1 MPIRNQESRINEA
14 AIINYQRS
22 KFDYGQ
28 DAIFTGKMG
37 DLIPFFCD
45 PTIMVG
51 DTFQLNI
58 NIVCRL
64 TTPIYPIMTP
74 LYLETFAFFVPNR
87 LIWEHAK
94 EFWGENP
101 DGAWVLETEYI
112 KPKLSSH
119 IDGETQTGFKKC
131 TIADYLYGTRL
142 GVDNIVVDALPT
154 RAVTKCYNDWF
165 RNQNLIA
172 PIQLDKSDQTT
183 YYDADDPAKG
193 GKCFKIAKYG
203 DIFTR
208 SLPAAQKGQPVKLP
222 IGLTAPI
229 YGNGKALLWE
239 YNNGNPDSTRKGV
252 NLAASGITLTPGNG
266 SSLTASLNVPTNENY
281 MNTHAYYSGVEIEGV
296 PVINIDA
303 GQLVY
308 NGNLKGGSF
317 TNIAS
322 KEALMG
328 QNSNLYADLSEATAA
343 PIDSLIEAFAI
354 QNIMHRMGI
363 GGSRYEEIAY
373 TFWGTTPSEARMQI
387 AEYLGGTSTPINF
400 TQIAQTGS
408 SDSTSPQGNLAAFSH
423 TIESNRLFTKSF
435 TEHGIILIFAAIRQ
449 RHSYSQGTERCYTSF
464 RRYDNYMPPL
474 ANLGDM
480 PVKKGEIFATGT
492 DADNETF
499 GFQEAWYWMRGIRP
513 SKVMGDMR
521 PDLENNMA
529 AWHAGDVYQNAPVLS
544 QEFIEE
550 TDEYLLRTLSVT
562 DQDPNIQSG
571 QWQFATYV
579 YGTTTRVMPTH
590 AVPGL
595 RLFF

>member
-1 MPIRNQESRINEA
+1 MPTRNQESRINEA
-14 AIINYQRS
+14 AIVNYQRS

-45 PTIMVG
+45 PTVMVG

-87 LIWEHAK
+87 LVWEHAK

-119 IDGETQTGFKKC
+119 IDGETQTGFTKC

-142 GVDNIVVDALPT
+142 GVENIVVDALPT
-154 RAVTKCYNDWF
+154 RGVTKCYNDWF

-172 PIQLDKSDQTT
+172 PIELDKSDQTT
-183 YYDADDPAKG
+183 YFDADDPAKG

-222 IGLTAPI
+222 LGLTAPVK
-229 YGNGKALLWE
+229 GNGTTVGLTTIVQSATE
-239 YNNGNPDSTRKGV
+239 PNV
-252 NLAASGITLTPGNG
+252 NFGLTTVAGEGLSGKKSLYGTQIGTAQTGEDIPPGRSYGITLD
-266 SSLTASLNVPTNENY
+266 SSK
-281 MNTHAYYSGVEIEGV
+281 SGMI
-296 PVINIDA
+296 
-303 GQLVY
+303 
-308 NGNLKGGSF
+308 
-317 TNIAS
+317 T
-322 KEALMG
+322 
-328 QNSNLYADLSEATAA
+328 DLSEATAA
-343 PIDSLIEAFAI
+343 TIDSLIEAFAI

-408 SDSTSPQGNLAAFSH
+408 TDNTSPQGNLAAFSH

-435 TEHGIILIFAAIRQ
+435 TEHGMIIIFVAIRQ

-492 DADNETF
+492 EADNETF

-513 SKVMGDMR
+513 SKIMGDMR
-521 PDLENNMA
+521 PDIENNMA